1 MSSVSRG
8 FAQRLTNRFVANG
21 NVNNT
26 GDSDAF
32 VGGAWLT
39 SFNQMLPVLAFWKP
53 VYDMP
58 PYTLKCKF
66 VAFAS
71 RSDLIG
77 ALTTVWN
84 NVSLASEPYETLIDM
99 GREVKFGITGGESD
113 LVTFRL
119 VQRTNGTADN
129 RGVGGTSVSTGSS
142 NDQGFNTYLVPI
154 ENKLSA
160 YDLRG
165 VFPVQVSRQ

>member
-8 FAQRLTNRFVANG
+8 FAQRPTNRFVANG
-21 NVNNT
+21 NVAENGFT
-26 GDSDAF
+26 A
-32 VGGAWLT
+32 GAWLS
-39 SFNQMLPVLAFWKP
+39 SFNQMLPVLAFWNP

-71 RSDLIG
+71 RSDLIA

-84 NVSLASEPYETLIDM
+84 NVTLASAPYETLIDM
-99 GREVKFGITGGESD
+99 GREVKFGITGGEGD

-119 VQRTNGTADN
+119 VQRTNGTADT
-129 RGVGGTSVSTGSS
+129 RGVGGTSVSGLS
-142 NDQGFNTYLVPI
+142 NDQGYNTYLVPV

-160 YDLRG
+160 YDLAG